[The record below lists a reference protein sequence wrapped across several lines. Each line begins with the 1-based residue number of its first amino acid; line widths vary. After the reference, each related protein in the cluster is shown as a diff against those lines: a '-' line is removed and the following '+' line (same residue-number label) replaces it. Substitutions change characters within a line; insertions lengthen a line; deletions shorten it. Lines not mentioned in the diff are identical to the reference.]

1 MKPKSV
7 EKQIRISLNKKDAAE
22 ALVWIEHADFGLGHS
37 KSVDALVEA
46 LKDAI
51 PKEDQLK

>member
-46 LKDAI
+46 LKRAI
-51 PKEDQLK
+51 LK